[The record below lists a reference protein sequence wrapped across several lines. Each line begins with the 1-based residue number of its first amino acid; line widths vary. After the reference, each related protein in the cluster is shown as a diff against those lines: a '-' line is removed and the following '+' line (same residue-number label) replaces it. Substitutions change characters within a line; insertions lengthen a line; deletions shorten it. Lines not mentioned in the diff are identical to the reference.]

1 MNTFQLKIDVD
12 RSQGMKYQIYTKE
25 LIQDHELIKVKKG
38 SKSKKNLKWQ
48 EKRGQFRK
56 LADTYG
62 WRLSLVEPYIKEI
75 VKINNKKNGIQMNL
89 NMKKVNLKL
98 DQKKLEIDEED
109 GVRLALLFKTV
120 SRIRKMSKVDKI
132 LLNVKSMSREEAYY
146 WYSKVFTNRRKQTG
160 VRALRILIGS

>member
-1 MNTFQLKIDVD
+1 MNTFQLKIDSD
-12 RSQGMKYQIYTKE
+12 RKQGLKYQIYTKN
-25 LIQDHELIKVKKG
+25 LIQDPELKTVKEV
-38 SKSKKNLKWQ
+38 SKSKKNLRWQ

-62 WRLSLVEPYIKEI
+62 WRLSLVEPYVKEI
-75 VKINNKKNGIQMNL
+75 VKINNQKNGTQMNL
-89 NMKKVNLKL
+89 NKKKVNQKL
-98 DQKKLEIDEED
+98 EQKKLQIDEED

-146 WYSKVFTNRRKQTG
+146 WYSKVFTNRRKQSG

>member
-1 MNTFQLKIDVD
+1 MNTFQLKIDTD
-12 RSQGMKYQIYTKE
+12 RSQGLKYRIYTKE
-25 LIQDHELIKVKKG
+25 LIKDPELNTIKEV

-48 EKRGQFRK
+48 KKRGQFRK
-56 LADTYG
+56 LADSYG
-62 WRLSLVEPYIKEI
+62 WRLSLVEPYVKEI
-75 VKINNKKNGIQMNL
+75 VKINNKENGTQMNL
-89 NMKKVNLKL
+89 NMKKANLKL
-98 DQKKLEIDEED
+98 DQKKLKIDEED

-132 LLNVKSMSREEAYY
+132 LLNIKSMSREEAYY

>member
-1 MNTFQLKIDVD
+1 MNTFQLKIDSD
-12 RSQGMKYQIYTKE
+12 RSQGLKYQIYTRE
-25 LIQDHELIKVKKG
+25 LIQDPELKTVKEV
-38 SKSKKNLKWQ
+38 SKSKKNIKW
-48 EKRGQFRK
+48 EKKREQFRR

-62 WRLSLVEPYIKEI
+62 WRLSLVEPYVKEI
-75 VKINNKKNGIQMNL
+75 IKTNNKKNGIQMNL

-109 GVRLALLFKTV
+109 GVRLALLFRTV
-120 SRIRKMSKVDKI
+120 SRIRKMNKVDKI
-132 LLNVKSMSREEAYY
+132 LLNIKSMSREEAYY